1 MTLDELKLYTVR
13 VKDGSGCLFQPI
25 LNENNYTY
33 ILTAKH
39 LFEGI
44 AQDDDGNDL
53 PYATQDGTD
62 ISIFRQVNVDGQW
75 QKISIPFTLERGK
88 TYFPHK
94 DADAAILKI
103 NHLSPQFDRIV
114 SIDIPVNRQQK
125 VD

>member
-62 ISIFRQVNVDGQW
+62 ISIVRQVNVDGQW

-88 TYFPHK
+88 TYFPIK
-94 DADAAILKI
+94 MLMQ
-103 NHLSPQFDRIV
+103 LY
-114 SIDIPVNRQQK
+114 
-125 VD
+125 